1 MPSINHAECRGANNT
16 LLYSQ
21 KSTFSNLGWVE
32 WMYHKVNLKN
42 LKKHVMATANV
53 STASVSSATP
63 PLPESV
69 VDYLIW

>member
-1 MPSINHAECRGANNT
+1 
-16 LLYSQ
+16 
-21 KSTFSNLGWVE
+21 
-32 WMYHKVNLKN
+32 MYHKVNLKN